1 MAERWGRD
9 WDENERE
16 SFRPWVQCGVCVC
29 LLVWQRSPCPL
40 RPSPLLSARP
50 HRIQSSF
57 CWRRKNDEISTEG
70 AESVLL
76 IGGVVSVV
84 THKCSRYC
92 CYDHNENRTAEVELF
107 WDYYLV
113 CNASLCSMREL
124 AMSLKVNNANLATWA
139 LNNSPK
145 ITLLLRSCAL
155 CSHGVEA
162 AERKGKLV
170 FRVSRKSVHITQQQS
185 GSAKRSSKATTMH
198 FFSY

>member
-1 MAERWGRD
+1 MRMR
-9 WDENERE
+9 ENRLGLECNVV
-16 SFRPWVQCGVCVC
+16 FVLC
-29 LLVWQRSPCPL
+29 LSPHLAALPPCPL
-40 RPSPLLSARP
+40 PARP

-113 CNASLCSMREL
+113 CKSLFNAGACNVIES
-124 AMSLKVNNANLATWA
+124 
-139 LNNSPK
+139 
-145 ITLLLRSCAL
+145 
-155 CSHGVEA
+155 
-162 AERKGKLV
+162 
-170 FRVSRKSVHITQQQS
+170 
-185 GSAKRSSKATTMH
+185 
-198 FFSY
+198 